1 MDILKRDFKHCK
13 NDSLNLFNKY
23 EQLKVDHGNEITGLK
38 NSIKKYQLIENH
50 ERDMEQLK
58 TDCSIEITG
67 LKNNINRYQLITNHD
82 KDMDNFILK
91 TTYDDDIQKIK
102 TVLSLICK

>member
-23 EQLKVDHGNEITGLK
+23 EQLKVDHGN
-38 NSIKKYQLIENH
+38 
-50 ERDMEQLK
+50 
-58 TDCSIEITG
+58 EITG